1 MSYMLTRLM
10 LGLNLSSFIHV
21 VEPRVAGNI
30 DRIPSDGESNDFLRE
45 IWGSKP
51 YIAAG
56 GFSAEDAVK
65 VAEEKG
71 GLVAFGRHFI
81 SNVRN
86 PLYFS
91 GVDDPL
97 CSIPLSSS

>member
-1 MSYMLTRLM
+1 MSYMLTRLI

-71 GLVAFGRHFI
+71 GLVAFGRFFI
-81 SNVRN
+81 SNVCN
-86 PLYFS
+86 PIHFS
-91 GVDDPL
+91 SVYDPFCPISFPSL
-97 CSIPLSSS
+97 